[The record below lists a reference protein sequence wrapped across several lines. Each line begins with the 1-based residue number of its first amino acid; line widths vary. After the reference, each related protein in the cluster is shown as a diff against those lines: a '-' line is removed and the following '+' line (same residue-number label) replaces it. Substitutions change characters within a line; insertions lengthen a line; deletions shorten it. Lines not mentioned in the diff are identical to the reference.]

1 MASIPMGCMLMAM
14 SGQTLCYIDARLLS
28 VGRNTSAVSKLIRMG
43 NPFLFQLN
51 DHSHACSNLCAL
63 SSSHMMSLFSS
74 KMIQDRII
82 GDMAVQM
89 APQDPRVMD
98 NP

>member
-14 SGQTLCYIDARLLS
+14 SGQMLCYIDTHLS
-28 VGRNTSAVSKLIRMG
+28 GVGWNTSTVSKLIRMG

-51 DHSHACSNLCAL
+51 DHSHACSNLHAL
-63 SSSHMMSLFSS
+63 SSSHTMSLFSS
-74 KMIQDRII
+74 KTIQDRII
-82 GDMAVQM
+82 GDMVVQM
-89 APQDPRVMD
+89 APQDPRVID